1 MSKKETV
8 IIGSGP
14 GGYVSAIRAAQ
25 LGQKVTI
32 IEKTYI
38 GGTCLNVGCIPS
50 KAIITA
56 AHAFHN
62 AKNSE
67 IFGVQTGSAQI
78 DLEKTQDWKEN
89 QVVKRLTGGV
99 ESLLKKNKV
108 EIIRGTASFKD
119 NKHLMV
125 TKEDGSTE
133 ELEFQQAVIST
144 GTAPIELA
152 EVPFGEK
159 VIDTTGGLGL
169 RKAPESLVI
178 VGGGYVGSQLAGA
191 FSNLGV
197 KVTILEKES
206 HILHFF
212 DEDMSKMVEK
222 NYAKKGIEVITS
234 VNIKSTKET
243 ADDVAITYEKDGK
256 EETITSSAVLVS
268 AGRKPYTK
276 GLNLEEIGVE
286 MLENGRIKVNDS
298 LQTSVEG
305 IYAIGDVAP
314 GPAFAH
320 KASYEGKI
328 VAEVIAGQN
337 PALEEEI
344 LPIAVYTE
352 PELATVGISAA
363 AAKKSDRNLK
373 ISKFPLAGNGRAL
386 SLNQTEGFVRLIT
399 DQDNDNALV
408 GAQIAGVG
416 APDIISEV
424 GFAIKNGMNA
434 EDISLTVHAHPTVA
448 ESIMDASELAL
459 GMPIHM

>member
-32 IEKTYI
+32 IEKQYI

-67 IFGVQTGSAQI
+67 IFGVQTGSTQI

-99 ESLLKKNKV
+99 EALLKKNKV
-108 EIIRGTASFKD
+108 EIIRGTAAFKD
-119 NKHLMV
+119 NKHVTV

-133 ELEFQQAVIST
+133 ELEFQQSIIST
-144 GTAPIELA
+144 GTTAIELN

-169 RKAPESLVI
+169 RKAPESLI
-178 VGGGYVGSQLAGA
+178 IIGGGYVGSQLAGA

-234 VNIKSTKET
+234 VNIKSSEET
-243 ADDVAITYEKDGK
+243 ADGVTITYEKKGK

-268 AGRKPYTK
+268 VGRKPYTT
-276 GLNLEEIGVE
+276 GLNLENIGVE
-286 MLENGRIKVNDS
+286 MLENGRVKVSDT
-298 LQTSVEG
+298 LQTSVDG
-305 IYAIGDVAP
+305 IYAIGDIAP

-328 VAEVIAGQN
+328 VAEVIAGQQ
-337 PALEEEI
+337 PAIEEEV

-363 AAKKSDRNLK
+363 EAKKSDRNLK

-434 EDISLTVHAHPTVA
+434 EDISLTIHAHPTVA

>member
-243 ADDVAITYEKDGK
+243 ADDVTITYEKDGK

-286 MLENGRIKVNDS
+286 MLENGRIKVSDS

-305 IYAIGDVAP
+305 VYAIGDVAP

-352 PELATVGISAA
+352 PELATVGMSAA

>member
-152 EVPFGEK
+152 EVPFSEK

-276 GLNLEEIGVE
+276 GLNLEKIGVE
-286 MLENGRIKVNDS
+286 MLENGRIKVSDS
-298 LQTSVEG
+298 LQTSVDG

-352 PELATVGISAA
+352 PELATVGMSAA
-363 AAKKSDRNLK
+363 EAKKSDRNLK

>member
-286 MLENGRIKVNDS
+286 MLENGRIKVSDS

>member
-1 MSKKETV
+1 MSKEETV
-8 IIGSGP
+8 IIGSGA

-119 NKHLMV
+119 NKHSLV

-152 EVPFGEK
+152 EVPCGEK

-169 RKAPESLVI
+169 RKAPESLDM
-178 VGGGYVGSQLAGA
+178 VGGGYVRSQLASA

-286 MLENGRIKVNDS
+286 MLENGRIKVSDS

-344 LPIAVYTE
+344 L
-352 PELATVGISAA
+352 
-363 AAKKSDRNLK
+363 
-373 ISKFPLAGNGRAL
+373 
-386 SLNQTEGFVRLIT
+386 
-399 DQDNDNALV
+399 
-408 GAQIAGVG
+408 
-416 APDIISEV
+416 
-424 GFAIKNGMNA
+424 
-434 EDISLTVHAHPTVA
+434 
-448 ESIMDASELAL
+448 
-459 GMPIHM
+459 

>member
-243 ADDVAITYEKDGK
+243 ADDVTITYEKDGK

-286 MLENGRIKVNDS
+286 MLENGRIKVSDS

-328 VAEVIAGQN
+328 VAEVLAGQN

-352 PELATVGISAA
+352 PELATVGMSAA
-363 AAKKSDRNLK
+363 EAKKSDRNLK

>member
-256 EETITSSAVLVS
+256 EKTITSSAVLVS

-286 MLENGRIKVNDS
+286 MLENGRIKVSDS

>member
-152 EVPFGEK
+152 EIPFGEK

-286 MLENGRIKVNDS
+286 MLENGRIKVSDS

>member
-152 EVPFGEK
+152 EVPFSEK

-243 ADDVAITYEKDGK
+243 ADDVTITYEKNGK

-268 AGRKPYTK
+268 AGRKPYTS
-276 GLNLEEIGVE
+276 GLNLEKIGVE
-286 MLENGRIKVNDS
+286 MLENGRIKVSDS
-298 LQTSVEG
+298 LQTSVDG

-352 PELATVGISAA
+352 PELATVGMSAA
-363 AAKKSDRNLK
+363 AAKTSDRNLK

>member
-286 MLENGRIKVNDS
+286 MLENGRIKVSDS

-352 PELATVGISAA
+352 PELATVGMSAA

>member
-286 MLENGRIKVNDS
+286 MLENGRIKVSDS

-352 PELATVGISAA
+352 PELATVGMSAA
-363 AAKKSDRNLK
+363 EAKKSDRNLK

>member
-32 IEKTYI
+32 IEKQYI

-56 AHAFHN
+56 AHAFLN

-67 IFGVQTGSAQI
+67 IFGVQTGSTQI

-99 ESLLKKNKV
+99 EALLKKNKV
-108 EIIRGTASFKD
+108 EIIRGTAAFKD
-119 NKHLMV
+119 NKHVTV

-133 ELEFQQAVIST
+133 ELEFQQSIIST
-144 GTAPIELA
+144 GTTAIELN

-169 RKAPESLVI
+169 RKAPESLI
-178 VGGGYVGSQLAGA
+178 IIGGGYVGSQLAGA

-234 VNIKSTKET
+234 VNIKSSEET
-243 ADDVAITYEKDGK
+243 ADDVTITYEKKGK

-268 AGRKPYTK
+268 VGRKPYTT
-276 GLNLEEIGVE
+276 GLNLENIGVE
-286 MLENGRIKVNDS
+286 MLENGRVKVSDT
-298 LQTSVEG
+298 LQTSVDG
-305 IYAIGDVAP
+305 IYAIGDIAP

-328 VAEVIAGQN
+328 VAEVIAGQQ
-337 PALEEEI
+337 PAIEEEV

-363 AAKKSDRNLK
+363 EAKKSDRNLK

-434 EDISLTVHAHPTVA
+434 EDISLTIHAHPTVA

>member
-108 EIIRGTASFKD
+108 EIIRGKASFKD
-119 NKHLMV
+119 NKHLIIE
-125 TKEDGSTE
+125 KEDGSTE
-133 ELEFQQAVIST
+133 EMEFQQAVIST
-144 GTAPIELA
+144 GTTAIELA

-243 ADDVAITYEKDGK
+243 ADEVTITYEKNGK

-268 AGRKPYTK
+268 AGRKPYTN
-276 GLNLEEIGVE
+276 GLNLEKIGVE
-286 MLENGRIKVNDS
+286 MLENGRIKVSDS

-352 PELATVGISAA
+352 PELATVGMSAA
-363 AAKKSDRNLK
+363 EAKKSDRNLK

-434 EDISLTVHAHPTVA
+434 EDISLTIHAHPTVA

>member
-243 ADDVAITYEKDGK
+243 ADDVTITYEKDGK

-286 MLENGRIKVNDS
+286 MLENGRIKVSDS

-352 PELATVGISAA
+352 PELATVGMSAA

-386 SLNQTEGFVRLIT
+386 SLSQTEGFVRLIT

>member
-286 MLENGRIKVNDS
+286 MLENGRIKVSDS

-352 PELATVGISAA
+352 PELATVGMSAA
-363 AAKKSDRNLK
+363 AAKTSDRNLK

>member
-108 EIIRGTASFKD
+108 EIIRGAASFKD

-243 ADDVAITYEKDGK
+243 ADDVTITYEKDGK

-286 MLENGRIKVNDS
+286 MLENGRIKVSDS

-352 PELATVGISAA
+352 PELATVGMSAA
-363 AAKKSDRNLK
+363 EAKKSDRNLK

>member
-286 MLENGRIKVNDS
+286 MLENGRIKVSDS

-408 GAQIAGVG
+408 GAQIAGVA

>member
-243 ADDVAITYEKDGK
+243 ADDVTITYEKDGK

-286 MLENGRIKVNDS
+286 MLENGRIKVSDS

-352 PELATVGISAA
+352 PELATVGMSAA
-363 AAKKSDRNLK
+363 EAKKSDRNLK

>member
-152 EVPFGEK
+152 EVPFSEK

-197 KVTILEKES
+197 KVTILEKNLTFY
-206 HILHFF
+206 I
-212 DEDMSKMVEK
+212 
-222 NYAKKGIEVITS
+222 
-234 VNIKSTKET
+234 
-243 ADDVAITYEKDGK
+243 
-256 EETITSSAVLVS
+256 SSM
-268 AGRKPYTK
+268 KTC
-276 GLNLEEIGVE
+276 
-286 MLENGRIKVNDS
+286 
-298 LQTSVEG
+298 
-305 IYAIGDVAP
+305 
-314 GPAFAH
+314 
-320 KASYEGKI
+320 
-328 VAEVIAGQN
+328 
-337 PALEEEI
+337 
-344 LPIAVYTE
+344 
-352 PELATVGISAA
+352 
-363 AAKKSDRNLK
+363 LK
-373 ISKFPLAGNGRAL
+373 W
-386 SLNQTEGFVRLIT
+386 
-399 DQDNDNALV
+399 
-408 GAQIAGVG
+408 
-416 APDIISEV
+416 
-424 GFAIKNGMNA
+424 
-434 EDISLTVHAHPTVA
+434 
-448 ESIMDASELAL
+448 
-459 GMPIHM
+459 

>member
-243 ADDVAITYEKDGK
+243 ADDVAITYEKNGK

-276 GLNLEEIGVE
+276 GLNLENIGVE
-286 MLENGRIKVNDS
+286 MLENGRIKVSDS

-352 PELATVGISAA
+352 PELATVGMSAA
-363 AAKKSDRNLK
+363 EAKKSDRNLK

>member
-243 ADDVAITYEKDGK
+243 ADDVTITYEKNGK

-268 AGRKPYTK
+268 AGRKPYTS
-276 GLNLEEIGVE
+276 GLNLEKIGVE
-286 MLENGRIKVNDS
+286 MLENGRIKVSDS

>member
-108 EIIRGTASFKD
+108 EIIRGTANFKD

-243 ADDVAITYEKDGK
+243 ADDVTITYEKDGK

-286 MLENGRIKVNDS
+286 MLENGRIKVSDS

-352 PELATVGISAA
+352 PELATVGMSAA
-363 AAKKSDRNLK
+363 EAKKSDRNLK

>member
-67 IFGVQTGSAQI
+67 IFGVQTGLAQI
-78 DLEKTQDWKEN
+78 DLEKTQEWKEN

-152 EVPFGEK
+152 EVPFSEK

-178 VGGGYVGSQLAGA
+178 VGGGYVGSQIAGA

-234 VNIKSTKET
+234 VNIKGTKET
-243 ADDVAITYEKDGK
+243 ADDVTITYEKNGK

-268 AGRKPYTK
+268 AGRKPYTS
-276 GLNLEEIGVE
+276 GLNLEKIGVE
-286 MLENGRIKVNDS
+286 MLENGRIKVSES

-352 PELATVGISAA
+352 PELATVGMSAA
-363 AAKKSDRNLK
+363 EAKTSDRNLK

>member
-1 MSKKETV
+1 MSKKDTV

-32 IEKTYI
+32 IEKQYI

-50 KAIITA
+50 KALITA

-62 AKNSE
+62 ATHSE
-67 IFGVQTGSAQI
+67 IFGVQTKNAQI

-89 QVVKRLTGGV
+89 VVVKRLTGGV
-99 ESLLKKNKV
+99 EALLRKNKV

-119 NKHLMV
+119 DTHLIV
-125 TKEDGSTE
+125 EKADGTE
-133 ELEFQQAVIST
+133 EIEFTNAVIST
-144 GTAPIELA
+144 GTTAIALD
-152 EVPFGEK
+152 EVPFGDK
-159 VIDTTGGLGL
+159 VVDTTGGLSL

-197 KVTILEKES
+197 KVTIIEKES

-222 NYAKKGIEVITS
+222 NYASKGIEIITS
-234 VNIKSTKET
+234 ATIKNTKET
-243 ADDVAITYEKDGK
+243 ADSVTISYEKNGK
-256 EETITSSAVLVS
+256 EESVTASVVLVS
-268 AGRKPYTK
+268 AGRKPYTE
-276 GLNLEEIGVE
+276 GLNLDTIGVE
-286 MLENGRIKVNDS
+286 MHENGRIKVNDS
-298 LQTSVEG
+298 LQTSVNG

-320 KASYEGKI
+320 KASYEGKV
-328 VAEVIAGQN
+328 VAEVIAGQT
-337 PALEEEI
+337 PAFDEKI

-352 PELATVGISAA
+352 PELATVGMSARE
-363 AAKKSDRNLK
+363 AKKSDRNLK
-373 ISKFPLAGNGRAL
+373 VSKFPLAGNGRAL

-399 DQDNDNALV
+399 DEDNDHALV
-408 GAQIAGVG
+408 GAQIVGVG
-416 APDIISEV
+416 APDLISEV
-424 GFAIKNGMNA
+424 GFAIKNSMNA
-434 EDISLTVHAHPTVA
+434 DDISLTIHAHPTLA

>member
-243 ADDVAITYEKDGK
+243 ADDVTITYEKDGK

-286 MLENGRIKVNDS
+286 MLENGRIKVSDS

-352 PELATVGISAA
+352 PELATVGMSAA

-434 EDISLTVHAHPTVA
+434 EDISLTIHAHPTVA

>member
-1 MSKKETV
+1 
-8 IIGSGP
+8 
-14 GGYVSAIRAAQ
+14 
-25 LGQKVTI
+25 
-32 IEKTYI
+32 
-38 GGTCLNVGCIPS
+38 
-50 KAIITA
+50 
-56 AHAFHN
+56 
-62 AKNSE
+62 
-67 IFGVQTGSAQI
+67 
-78 DLEKTQDWKEN
+78 
-89 QVVKRLTGGV
+89 
-99 ESLLKKNKV
+99 
-108 EIIRGTASFKD
+108 
-119 NKHLMV
+119 
-125 TKEDGSTE
+125 
-133 ELEFQQAVIST
+133 
-144 GTAPIELA
+144 
-152 EVPFGEK
+152 
-159 VIDTTGGLGL
+159 
-169 RKAPESLVI
+169 
-178 VGGGYVGSQLAGA
+178 
-191 FSNLGV
+191 
-197 KVTILEKES
+197 
-206 HILHFF
+206 
-212 DEDMSKMVEK
+212 
-222 NYAKKGIEVITS
+222 
-234 VNIKSTKET
+234 
-243 ADDVAITYEKDGK
+243 
-256 EETITSSAVLVS
+256 
-268 AGRKPYTK
+268 
-276 GLNLEEIGVE
+276 
-286 MLENGRIKVNDS
+286 MLENGRIKVSES

-352 PELATVGISAA
+352 PELATVGMSAA

>member
-243 ADDVAITYEKDGK
+243 ADDVTITYEKDGK

-286 MLENGRIKVNDS
+286 MLENGRIKVSDS

-352 PELATVGISAA
+352 PELATVGMSAA

>member
-133 ELEFQQAVIST
+133 ELEFQQVVIST

-243 ADDVAITYEKDGK
+243 ADDVTITYEKDGK

-286 MLENGRIKVNDS
+286 MLENGRIKVSDS

-352 PELATVGISAA
+352 PELATVGMSAA
-363 AAKKSDRNLK
+363 EAKKSDRNLK

-434 EDISLTVHAHPTVA
+434 EDISLTIHAHPTVA

>member
-243 ADDVAITYEKDGK
+243 DNDVTITYEKNGK

-286 MLENGRIKVNDS
+286 MLENGRIKVSDS

-352 PELATVGISAA
+352 PELATVGMSAA
-363 AAKKSDRNLK
+363 EAKKSDRNLK

>member
-125 TKEDGSTE
+125 TKKDGSTE

-243 ADDVAITYEKDGK
+243 ADDVTITYEKDGK

-286 MLENGRIKVNDS
+286 MLENGRIKVSDS

-328 VAEVIAGQN
+328 VAEVLAGQN

-352 PELATVGISAA
+352 PELATVGMSAA
-363 AAKKSDRNLK
+363 EAKKSDRNLK

>member
-286 MLENGRIKVNDS
+286 MLENGRIKVSDS

-344 LPIAVYTE
+344 IPIAVYTE

>member
-243 ADDVAITYEKDGK
+243 ADDVTITYEKDGK

-286 MLENGRIKVNDS
+286 MLENGRIKVSDS

-352 PELATVGISAA
+352 PELATVGMSAA
-363 AAKKSDRNLK
+363 EAKKSDRNLK

-424 GFAIKNGMNA
+424 GFSIKNGMNA

>member
-286 MLENGRIKVNDS
+286 MLENGLIKVSDS